1 MDDEHSIYEGRIIME
16 LKLMHIYESL
26 ASSLGILEQVQP
38 WKVLMG
44 FLELCKLEELSAK
57 LLILK
62 TTKGQF

>member
-38 WKVLMG
+38 
-44 FLELCKLEELSAK
+44 
-57 LLILK
+57 
-62 TTKGQF
+62 